1 MSGGTLVVSREV
13 NNHSYYKKRLEGLG
27 FPDVIPT
34 ALERDAL
41 NSLIRA
47 MNPKV
52 LIMDA
57 RFYQCCTPFL
67 MLGLKHEFPK
77 IEMTAVSIGE
87 YPADLAMYFILNGA
101 KSYLST
107 FDGIEDFF
115 VRLAD
120 IRNGG
125 EFISPA
131 VQERIEMRR
140 EYPMPAGK
148 ITERHKQIILLM
160 CNGFKDDEI
169 AQTLYITRRTVTTQK
184 TRIFTSLNVRS
195 PNELIRVA
203 LKLEI
208 VKLEGMYFYP
218 KDLILNPLPEKKI
231 LKRRKE

>member
-1 MSGGTLVVSREV
+1 
-13 NNHSYYKKRLEGLG
+13 
-27 FPDVIPT
+27 
-34 ALERDAL
+34 
-41 NSLIRA
+41 
-47 MNPKV
+47 
-52 LIMDA
+52 
-57 RFYQCCTPFL
+57 
-67 MLGLKHEFPK
+67 
-77 IEMTAVSIGE
+77 MTAVSIGE

-107 FDGIEDFF
+107 FDGIEGFF
-115 VRLAD
+115 IRLAD
-120 IRNGG
+120 ISSGG

-169 AQTLYITRRTVTTQK
+169 ARTLYITRRTVTTQK
-184 TRIFTSLNVRS
+184 TKIFTSLNVRS

-218 KDLILNPLPEKKI
+218 KDLILNPLPERKI